1 MTILVEHDN
10 SISGRRGISEDEI
23 STLEDLFPLIQNYI
37 QAGSCVYK
45 LTILPDLEGGAW
57 LEPAQL
63 RLRRPSS
70 KTSWK
75 IFLIQK
81 NNT

>member
-23 STLEDLFPLIQNYI
+23 STLEDLLPLIQNYI

-45 LTILPDLEGGAW
+45 VTVLPNREG
-57 LEPAQL
+57 E
-63 RLRRPSS
+63 
-70 KTSWK
+70 SW
-75 IFLIQK
+75 
-81 NNT
+81 T

>member
-10 SISGRRGISEDEI
+10 DISGRHGISEDEI

-45 LTILPDLEGGAW
+45 VTVLPNTEG
-57 LEPAQL
+57 E
-63 RLRRPSS
+63 
-70 KTSWK
+70 SW
-75 IFLIQK
+75 
-81 NNT
+81 T

>member
-10 SISGRRGISEDEI
+10 GISGQHGISEDEI

-45 LTILPDLEGGAW
+45 LTILPDREGGSLA
-57 LEPAQL
+57 
-63 RLRRPSS
+63 
-70 KTSWK
+70 
-75 IFLIQK
+75 
-81 NNT
+81 